1 VIPLLGGI
9 VSRSLSLKE
18 FSILHKDFLSQIF
31 AQLEQTTTQTKPN
44 LQNKNRNTLLF
55 SILTLSLVLLLL
67 LNISLG
73 SVSIP
78 IKDVF
83 NSLTG
88 GNSSKETWDYIIV
101 NYRLPKAIAAILV
114 GMGLSISGLLMQTL
128 FRNPLA
134 GPYVLGLSSGASLG
148 VAIVIMG
155 AGFLPPFLA
164 SIMLSSYGIVLASSL
179 GSFLVLLAVLAV
191 SQRLRDTMAILIVG
205 LMFGSLTS
213 AIVGTLTYFSTAEQ
227 LQKFTFWSLG
237 NLGNLSWSSI
247 VILSICVAIGLLLSL
262 LSIKPLNALLLGE
275 NYARSLGMNYEK
287 TRLIIIF
294 ATSILAGSI
303 TAYAG
308 PIAFIGLAVP
318 HIAKLVFQT
327 SNHVVLFWSTL
338 LFGAIIMLICDSISQ
353 LPGSDI
359 TLPINAVTSIFGA
372 PIVIWLLI
380 RKRKMMN

>member
-1 VIPLLGGI
+1 MSIPL
-9 VSRSLSLKE
+9 KE
-18 FSILHKDFLSQIF
+18 
-31 AQLEQTTTQTKPN
+31 
-44 LQNKNRNTLLF
+44 
-55 SILTLSLVLLLL
+55 
-67 LNISLG
+67 
-73 SVSIP
+73 
-78 IKDVF
+78 VF
-83 NSLTG
+83 NSLIG
-88 GNSSKETWDYIIV
+88 GTPTKETWHYIIV
-101 NYRLPKAIAAILV
+101 NYRLPKALAAVLV
-114 GMGLSISGLLMQTL
+114 GIGLSISGLLMQTL

-148 VAIVIMG
+148 VAIVILG
-155 AGFLPPFLA
+155 AALMPSFLA
-164 SIMLSSYGIVLASSL
+164 TFLLSSYGIVLASSL
-179 GSFLVLLAVLAV
+179 GSFAVLLAVLTV
-191 SQRLRDTMAILIVG
+191 SHRLRDTMAILIVG

-237 NLGNLSWSSI
+237 NLGNLSWTAI
-247 VILSICVAIGLLLSL
+247 VILTCCVVSGLLLSI

-275 NYARSLGMNYEK
+275 NYAKSLGLNYK
-287 TRLIIIF
+287 KSRMIIIF

-303 TAYAG
+303 TAFAG

-327 SNHVVLFWSTL
+327 SNHTILFWSTI
-338 LFGAIIMLICDSISQ
+338 LFGALIMLICDSISQ

-380 RKRKMMN
+380 RKQKMIN